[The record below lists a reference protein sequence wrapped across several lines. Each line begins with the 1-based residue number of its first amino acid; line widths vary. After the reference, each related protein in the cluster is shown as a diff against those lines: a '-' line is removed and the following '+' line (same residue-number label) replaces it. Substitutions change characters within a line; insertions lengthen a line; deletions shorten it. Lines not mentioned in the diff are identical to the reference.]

1 MTLHLERLSCERLA
15 EVIAIETAG
24 QPHPWSPAQFA
35 EAFGDDRAS
44 LWGACESCGACG
56 VCEKPSLLG
65 YALLYR
71 LPFEAEL
78 QAITVAPYVR
88 RRGVAKALLER
99 LCDEARAWQSERLLL
114 EVRESN
120 RAARALYE
128 RAGFTLDGRR
138 RGYYR
143 SATGGGEDALLMS
156 KALSAGPSGA

>member
-1 MTLHLERLSCERLA
+1 MTLHLERLSRERLA

-24 QPHPWSPAQFA
+24 QPQPWSPAQFE

-44 LWGACESCGACG
+44 LWGACEPCGARQ
-56 VCEKPSLLG
+56 EPSLLG

-78 QAITVAPYVR
+78 QAITVAPCAR
-88 RRGVAKALLER
+88 RRGVARALLER
-99 LCDEARAWQSERLLL
+99 LCYEARAWHSERLLL

-128 RAGFTLDGRR
+128 RAGFTTDGRR

-156 KALSAGPSGA
+156 KALET